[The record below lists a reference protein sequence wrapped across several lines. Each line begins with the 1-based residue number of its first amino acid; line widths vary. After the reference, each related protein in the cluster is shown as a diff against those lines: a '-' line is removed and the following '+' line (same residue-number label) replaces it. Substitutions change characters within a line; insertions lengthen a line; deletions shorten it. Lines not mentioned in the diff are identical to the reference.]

1 MTINVADDASAVTK
15 RGPDSWTF
23 IYIALGF
30 TISILG
36 TTIQMVDA
44 IHFPC
49 NLLLYGVTAAGSFWL
64 FICNGRFQNK
74 LIDLKGRYEDRPR

>member
-1 MTINVADDASAVTK
+1 MTINVTDVPTADIK

-36 TTIQMVDA
+36 TIIQMVDA
-44 IHFPC
+44 IRFPC

-64 FICNGRFQNK
+64 FTCNGWFQNK
-74 LIDLKGRYEDRPR
+74 LIDLKGRYENRPR